1 MSLAQSPNLETKIAL
16 HKNPTVAGKIASRRL
31 KIVWGFGKHLV
42 NLRREFMKRVTAIS
56 LI

>member
-42 NLRREFMKRVTAIS
+42 NLRREFMKRVIAIS